1 MTDRI
6 EGHCRCGQ
14 ARFTVAGA
22 PLITMACHCTGC
34 RRMTG
39 SAFSLSSLYSADA
52 FALVAGDPV
61 LGGLRAQARHYFCP
75 ACMSWLYTRPAGMDA
90 FVNVRATLLGDAA
103 AYRPFIET
111 YTSEALP
118 WAQTGAVHSYAR
130 FPEEADFPAL
140 LAAFARQSGAAA

>member
-1 MTDRI
+1 MTNRI

-111 YTSEALP
+111 YT
-118 WAQTGAVHSYAR
+118 AR
-130 FPEEADFPAL
+130 RCPGPRPAPSTATPASPRRRISPAL